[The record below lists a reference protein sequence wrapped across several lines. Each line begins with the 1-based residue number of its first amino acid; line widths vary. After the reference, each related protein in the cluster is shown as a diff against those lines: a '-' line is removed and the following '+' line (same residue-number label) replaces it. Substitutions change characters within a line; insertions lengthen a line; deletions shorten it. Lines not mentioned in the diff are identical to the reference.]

1 MLWRMNE
8 CRWILDLG
16 FLREI
21 GEVCKDL
28 RFRFMADEQE
38 AICDSG
44 RFAHVADSLGRV
56 KDRFQEVKIATADVK
71 FVVADRLPQRNQP
84 NWPASAMPSMPWP
97 RNAPASISSIAP
109 RNTPFFHTHIRIK
122 SSKAAMSARSGL

>member
-1 MLWRMNE
+1 M
-8 CRWILDLG
+8 IAGG
-16 FLREI
+16 FSTLVSSGKSARS
-21 GEVCKDL
+21 GV
-28 RFRFMADEQE
+28 QE

-44 RFAHVADSLGRV
+44 HFAHVADSLGRV

-97 RNAPASISSIAP
+97 RNAPPSISSIAP
-109 RNTPFFHTHIRIK
+109 RNTPISPPSYLDQILKGPDAGKVRLVIE
-122 SSKAAMSARSGL
+122 L